1 MTMEN
6 IKKENESS
14 IIEGSLTRR
23 VAQAY
28 STNDQ
33 QKICRKYTYWT
44 IAFFAFVIVAI
55 GGSSDDGE
63 TRQQKRAKK
72 LRNKA
77 ETMPEGEVDRL
88 KAMKIKADL
97 NEKYAKLNDAHAN
110 YEDSEDAGLNNGA
123 MEDEDDLNEELNHAF
138 DDVEMAEQDEID
150 TNNSMLTTA
159 VKTMEES
166 VKFYLG
172 KVFGYEDDED
182 DDDAVSTGASE
193 DIKLTEDQLDD
204 ITKKIS
210 ERLEIDVKTEFREKA
225 DNVKE
230 EKMSEIEKVVAEDRE
245 AQMPAR
251 DIGHD
256 VKTAESVVMED
267 LKDEIDDAAERV
279 KDEIPERVKKIRNDV
294 VEEVTGKKLDEI
306 EQRKRDRKQKRME
319 LMLKFQKMQA
329 SAKDAEGKKIVEL
342 NNEKTKQE
350 AQRMKRNQDKSNA
363 SESVRGTDQ
372 GKNTERNKGKGN
384 GPKSVRGFNQ
394 DKNTERKQ
402 DKSNDSKGVR
412 GSNQNKNTER
422 DQDKSNASENA
433 WAFLQNDNMKTNQ
446 GMKRT
451 DQGNPKERNQGGN
464 MKTNQG
470 SRTEGNQ
477 DKRNNSES
485 VRGSKSVS
493 NEVVVASGDEQEKSG
508 DGSKHSGDDGSGD
521 EATSKGT
528 SAVSQKSGLSVDESD
543 RSGEDDHDPS
553 ATQDEEQVEEE

>member
-6 IKKENESS
+6 IKEEDESS
-14 IIEGSLTRR
+14 LLEGSPKRR

-33 QKICRKYTYWT
+33 QKICRKYSLWT

-55 GGSSDDGE
+55 GGSGDGE
-63 TRQQKRAKK
+63 TKQQKRAKK

-77 ETMPEGEVDRL
+77 ETMPEVEVERL

-97 NEKYAKLNDAHAN
+97 NDKYAKLNNAHAN
-110 YEDSEDAGLNNGA
+110 YEDSEDAGLNNGV
-123 MEDEDDLNEELNHAF
+123 MEGEDDLNKELNHAF
-138 DDVEMAEQDEID
+138 DGVEMAEQDEID

-159 VKTMEES
+159 VKTMEDS

-172 KVFGYEDDED
+172 KVFGYENDED

-204 ITKKIS
+204 IAKKIS
-210 ERLEIDVKTEFREKA
+210 ERLEKDVKSEFREKA

-251 DIGHD
+251 DIGND

-306 EQRKRDRKQKRME
+306 EQRKRARKQKRME

-329 SAKDAEGKKIVEL
+329 AAKDAEGKKIVEL

-350 AQRMKRNQDKSNA
+350 AQRMKRNQDKSNG
-363 SESVRGTDQ
+363 SKSVQGSNQ
-372 GKNTERNKGKGN
+372 GKKTERNQGKSNDSKG
-384 GPKSVRGFNQ
+384 VRGSKK
-394 DKNTERKQ
+394 DKKTERKQ
-402 DKSNDSKGVR
+402 DKSNNSKGVR

-422 DQDKSNASENA
+422 NQDKSNASENA
-433 WAFLQNDNMKTNQ
+433 WAFLQNGNMKTNQ

-451 DQGNPKERNQGGN
+451 GQGKPEERNQSGN

-477 DKRNNSES
+477 DKRDDSES
-485 VRGSKSVS
+485 VRGSKSES
-493 NEVVVASGDEQEKSG
+493 NEAVVASGDEQEKSG
-508 DGSKHSGDDGSGD
+508 DGSKHSGDDGNEDG
-521 EATSKGT
+521 ATSKGT
-528 SAVSQKSGLSVDESD
+528 SAVSQKSGLSADESD
-543 RSGEDDHDPS
+543 RSGEDDNDPS
-553 ATQDEEQVEEE
+553 ATQDEEEIEEE